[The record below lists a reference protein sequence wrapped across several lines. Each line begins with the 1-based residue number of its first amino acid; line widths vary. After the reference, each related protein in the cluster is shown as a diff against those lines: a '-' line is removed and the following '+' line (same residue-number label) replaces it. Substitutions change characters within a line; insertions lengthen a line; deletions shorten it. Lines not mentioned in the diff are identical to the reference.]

1 MNAPQRP
8 KDWLVESIIVTLLCC
23 LPFGLV
29 GIINASSVN
38 SRYDAGDFD
47 GAQRASAEAGKWT
60 KIGFWCGLVP
70 ILLAMLFYGSVIF
83 VAIMGLIG
91 GSS

>member
-1 MNAPQRP
+1 MNSPQRP

-23 LPFGLV
+23 LPFGLI

-47 GAQRASAEAGKWT
+47 GAQRASSEAGKWT

-70 ILLAMLFYGSVIF
+70 IVLVMLFYGSVIF
-83 VAIMGLIG
+83 LALMGLVSG
-91 GSS
+91 